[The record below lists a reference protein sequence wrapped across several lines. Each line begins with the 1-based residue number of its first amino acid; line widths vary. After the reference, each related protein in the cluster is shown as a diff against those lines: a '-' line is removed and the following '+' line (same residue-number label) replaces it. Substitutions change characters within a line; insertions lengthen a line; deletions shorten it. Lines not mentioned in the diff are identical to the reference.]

1 MHVEFSLC
9 HSGRASASLKFP
21 LAPSSLRQACSAGNC
36 RSQSGGGWADKPC
49 PSPPAVPSGT
59 ACLSHFHKGA
69 NCTEEQLAV
78 NCLAGQH
85 PEPGA
90 AVQALPL
97 PGRATQPQMAS
108 SAVME
113 MGGGCW
119 KLLKQNL
126 WALAMQGGPAWM
138 QTVSALDRV
147 AAGLPRGWGVGYP
160 LPGGS
165 FQGAGGLGPAVHH
178 PSLCGHSDSL
188 EGRPGGHVGPW
199 GLDSG

>member
-1 MHVEFSLC
+1 
-9 HSGRASASLKFP
+9 
-21 LAPSSLRQACSAGNC
+21 
-36 RSQSGGGWADKPC
+36 
-49 PSPPAVPSGT
+49 
-59 ACLSHFHKGA
+59 
-69 NCTEEQLAV
+69 
-78 NCLAGQH
+78 
-85 PEPGA
+85 
-90 AVQALPL
+90 
-97 PGRATQPQMAS
+97 
-108 SAVME
+108 ME